1 MIIIAHLVVAVP
13 ISCCISRI

>member
-1 MIIIAHLVVAVP
+1 MIIIAHLVTAVP